1 MNYTAKFLIAGALA
15 AIASSGHAETL
26 EQAWADA
33 LVAHQQLAS
42 ADARREAARLDVE
55 AARAGRLPRI
65 DVDGSYSGLDA
76 SPRFD
81 FGDGAISDPLFA
93 DDVLASAG
101 AQLSVPLYMGGSIN
115 AGIDAATSAADAS
128 EEQYIALTQH
138 IKLAT
143 GEHYVQVLRS
153 ESALAVARSNVAS
166 LEAHTAIAE
175 NRYRTGEV
183 PQNDFLA
190 ASVSLANA
198 RQGLVQAENA
208 LDLARAAYNRFL
220 GRALDAPVALDPA
233 IGADERVGAQ
243 YSLADLQDMA
253 LAGRAELASM
263 AAQEQALRK
272 RSEATRGK
280 ARPQLALTGGYRFLD
295 NQFLDTDEVWMAGL
309 SFRWNLF
316 DGGRTRKQAASL
328 ERQAMAVSHS
338 RSDLQTAIALQVR
351 KAWNDRREAEHR
363 AGVAA
368 AAVEQAAE
376 NLRVVRNRYEAG
388 ASTNAEVLDAEA
400 LRIQALGNRDDAHY
414 EQTLAGLR
422 LARAVGLL

>member
-1 MNYTAKFLIAGALA
+1 VKFLVAGALV
-15 AIASSGHAETL
+15 AISTTSYAETL
-26 EQAWADA
+26 EQAWSDA
-33 LVAHQQLAS
+33 LGAHQQLAS
-42 ADARREAARLDVE
+42 AAATRESARLDVE

-65 DVDGSYSGLDA
+65 HVDGSYSGLDA
-76 SPRFD
+76 SPRFN
-81 FGDGAISDPLFA
+81 FGDGAISEPLFR
-93 DDVLASAG
+93 DDVLATAG
-101 AQLSVPLYMGGSIN
+101 AQLSVPLYMGGSVN
-115 AGIDAATSAADAS
+115 AGIDAATSHADAS
-128 EEQYIALTQH
+128 EERYVALTQH
-138 IKLAT
+138 IKLST

-166 LEAHTAIAE
+166 LEAHTTIAE
-175 NRYRTGEV
+175 NRYRTGDV

-198 RQGLVQAENA
+198 RQGLLQAENA

-220 GRALDAPVALDPA
+220 GRNLDATVALDPA
-233 IGADERVGAQ
+233 IGTDEWVSAEH
-243 YSLADLQDMA
+243 SLANLQDMA
-253 LAGRAELASM
+253 LTGRAELASM
-263 AAQEQALRK
+263 AAQEKALRK
-272 RSEATRGK
+272 QSDATRGT

-328 ERQAMAVSHS
+328 ERRAKALGHS
-338 RSDLQTAIALQVR
+338 RNDLQTAIALEVR
-351 KAWNDRREAEHR
+351 KAWNDRREAEYR

-368 AAVEQAAE
+368 VAVEQAAE

-400 LRIQALGNRDDAHY
+400 LRVQALGNRDDAHY
-414 EQTLAGLR
+414 EQVLSRLR

>member
-1 MNYTAKFLIAGALA
+1 LNYIAKFLIAGVFV
-15 AIASSGHAETL
+15 AISTASPAETL

-33 LVAHQQLAS
+33 LGAHQQLAS
-42 ADARREAARLDVE
+42 AAARRESARLDVE

-65 DVDGSYSGLDA
+65 DVDGSYAGLDA

-81 FGDGAISDPLFA
+81 FGNGAISEPLFA
-93 DDVLASAG
+93 DDVLAMAG

-128 EEQYIALTQH
+128 EEQYVALMQD

-183 PQNDFLA
+183 PHNDFLA

-198 RQGLVQAENA
+198 RQGLVQAENV

-220 GRALDAPVALDPA
+220 GRSLDAAVALDPA
-233 IGADERVGAQ
+233 IGADGSVSAQ
-243 YSLADLQDMA
+243 HSLADLQDMA
-253 LAGRAELASM
+253 LAGRAELSSM

-272 RSEATRGK
+272 QSKATRGR

-295 NQFLDTDEVWMAGL
+295 NQFLDTDDAWMAGL

-328 ERQAMAVSHS
+328 ERQAMAVGHS
-338 RSDLQTAIALQVR
+338 RSDLQTAITLQVR

-363 AGVAA
+363 SGVAA

-400 LRIQALGNRDDAHY
+400 LRVQALGNRDDSHY
-414 EQTLAGLR
+414 GQAIARLR

>member
-1 MNYTAKFLIAGALA
+1 
-15 AIASSGHAETL
+15 
-26 EQAWADA
+26 
-33 LVAHQQLAS
+33 
-42 ADARREAARLDVE
+42 
-55 AARAGRLPRI
+55 
-65 DVDGSYSGLDA
+65 
-76 SPRFD
+76 
-81 FGDGAISDPLFA
+81 
-93 DDVLASAG
+93 
-101 AQLSVPLYMGGSIN
+101 
-115 AGIDAATSAADAS
+115 
-128 EEQYIALTQH
+128 
-138 IKLAT
+138 
-143 GEHYVQVLRS
+143 
-153 ESALAVARSNVAS
+153 
-166 LEAHTAIAE
+166 
-175 NRYRTGEV
+175 
-183 PQNDFLA
+183 
-190 ASVSLANA
+190 
-198 RQGLVQAENA
+198 
-208 LDLARAAYNRFL
+208 
-220 GRALDAPVALDPA
+220 
-233 IGADERVGAQ
+233 
-243 YSLADLQDMA
+243 
-253 LAGRAELASM
+253 M